1 MIPLNGHIIIIYN
14 GFIKKGSFSWK
25 EKLPETFSYGVIAD
39 DTLPLNDRAYELP
52 IIPIYKV
59 EWFIG

>member
-25 EKLPETFSYGVIAD
+25 EKLPETFLYGVIAD
-39 DTLPLNDRAYELP
+39 DTLPRIDRTYELP
-52 IIPIYKV
+52 ITPIYTA
-59 EWFIG
+59 E